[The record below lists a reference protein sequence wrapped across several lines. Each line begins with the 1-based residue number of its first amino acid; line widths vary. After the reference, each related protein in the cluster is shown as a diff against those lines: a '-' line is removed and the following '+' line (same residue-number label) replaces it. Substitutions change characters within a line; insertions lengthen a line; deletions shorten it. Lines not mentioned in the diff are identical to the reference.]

1 VSIDRKPHAV
11 LLLGPTGSGKTPLG
25 VLLEQ
30 RGIGQTRFRHFDFGA
45 QLRAVVQRDQPDA
58 LLTRSDLDFLR
69 QVLQTGA
76 LLENDRF
83 YLAERI
89 LRSFLVQPAAAPSLI
104 VLNGLP
110 RHIGQ
115 AQAVDRLL
123 AVKTVI
129 SLNCTADTVWQ
140 RICTDVG
147 GDRRQRQDDGP
158 EAVAKKLTLFA
169 ERTSPLVDHY
179 QAQGAQIV
187 RIEVTAGMTSE
198 CMWRRVS
205 ASGAAWSVPG
215 DDELSCG
222 RVLD

>member
-1 VSIDRKPHAV
+1 MSIDRRPRAV

-25 VLLEQ
+25 ELLEQ
-30 RGIGQTRFRHFDFGA
+30 RGIGQTQFRHFDFGA
-45 QLRAVVQRDQPDA
+45 QLRAVVRRDQPDA
-58 LLTRSDLDFLR
+58 LLTRSDLDYLR
-69 QVLQTGA
+69 QVLQTGV

-89 LRSFLVQPAAAPSLI
+89 LRSFLALPAADRSLI
-104 VLNGLP
+104 ILNGLP

-123 AVKTVI
+123 AVETVI
-129 SLNCTADTVWQ
+129 SLNCTADTVRQ
-140 RICTDVG
+140 RIRTDVG
-147 GDRRQRQDDGP
+147 GDRSQRQDDDP

-179 QAQGAQIV
+179 QAQGAQVV
-187 RIEVTAGMTSE
+187 RVEVTAGMTPE

-205 ASGAAWSVPG
+205 ASGAEAWLVPG
-215 DDELSCG
+215 GDELS
-222 RVLD
+222 